1 MNKSFLFDT
10 DKTLC
15 SGCRACE
22 LVCAHKAI
30 AMQEDT
36 EGFLYPHIDMSK
48 CTDCKLCE
56 KCCPMTKENEI
67 KTDTEFCAEICG
79 AWSKDNKIAEES
91 ATSGICTIM
100 AEYVIEQGGVV
111 FGVQLN
117 NEKQCAEHIKV
128 SDKKELS
135 LIRGSKYM
143 QSDVGN
149 TFIEVEDCVK
159 NGQLVLYTGTPCQI
173 AGLKACLKK
182 DYDNLITIDLICHGI
197 FSKKIYQKE
206 FSYLQKK
213 YGTEISNLKFRSKKV
228 YDWWGGG
235 GIVNFDVI
243 KNGKTEHIEIPAKF
257 SPMYH
262 AFAYAED
269 GMNYTL
275 RPVCYNCKFRIMD
288 RVSDIMVGDFWG
300 MSKFHNDELTRE
312 RRKYGISLVSVNTQ
326 KGKGI
331 FSKIE
336 DRIGYFK
343 TTRSKAEQQP
353 ALLGEKRDIPSK
365 RSEIYENL
373 DKMEYENLKDTL
385 IFPYKN
391 YENGLKSYIRQ
402 YKLRKI
408 KHNLPFIKFLRTV
421 KYELRVWQ
429 KSISE
434 LFLNKITPCIP
445 SRHLRY
451 FMLRKVYGAS
461 IGKEVHIYNNIEY
474 RNPKKL
480 VIEGNNSL
488 GNHILLDARKG
499 LTIKRGAVIA
509 SHVLI
514 WTLHHDYNSSDFHTI
529 GAPVE
534 IGEYAWI
541 CSRAII
547 LPGVKIGK
555 GAVVASG
562 AVVTKD
568 VEPFTVVGGVP
579 AKKIGMRKEMNFDYV
594 PRNKYHII

>member
-1 MNKSFLFDT
+1 MSNNFLFDT

-22 LVCAHKAI
+22 FVCNSKAI
-30 AMQEDT
+30 SMQEDT
-36 EGFLYPHIDMSK
+36 EGFLYPHIDVSK
-48 CTDCKLCE
+48 CTDCKLC
-56 KCCPMTKENEI
+56 KKYCPMTKENAI
-67 KTDTEFCAEICG
+67 KTDAEFSPEIYG
-79 AWSKDNKIAEES
+79 AWSKDNKIAEGS
-91 ATSGICTIM
+91 ATAGICTII

-135 LIRGSKYM
+135 LIKGSKYM
-143 QSDVGN
+143 QSDVGD
-149 TFIEVEDCVK
+149 TFVEAEECVR

-173 AGLKACLKK
+173 AGLKAYLKK
-182 DYDNLITIDLICHGI
+182 EYENLITIDLICHGV

-206 FSYLQKK
+206 FAYLQKK
-213 YGTEISNLKFRSKKV
+213 YKGEISNFKFRSKKV
-228 YDWWGGG
+228 YDWYDGG

-243 KNGKTEHIEIPAKF
+243 KNGKTKHIEIPAKF

-269 GMNYTL
+269 GINYTL
-275 RPVCYNCKFRIMD
+275 RPACYDCKFRVMD
-288 RVSDIMVGDFWG
+288 RLSDIMVGDFWG
-300 MSKFHNDELTRE
+300 MDRFYKDELTRE

-326 KGKGI
+326 KGKDI

-336 DRIGYFK
+336 NKIAYFK

-353 ALLGEKRDIPSK
+353 ALLGEKRDIPNK
-365 RSEIYENL
+365 RSEIYDNL
-373 DKMEYENLKDTL
+373 DKMEYEKLKDTL

-391 YENGLKSYIRQ
+391 YENGLKSYNRQ
-402 YKLRKI
+402 HKLRKI
-408 KHNLPFIKFLRTV
+408 KHKLPFYKFLQ
-421 KYELRVWQ
+421 KLKHELLIWKR
-429 KSISE
+429 SLSE
-434 LFLNKITPCIP
+434 ILLNKILPCLP

-451 FMLRKVYGAS
+451 FMLRKVYGAKFGS
-461 IGKEVHIYNNIEY
+461 EVHIYNNTEY
-474 RNPKKL
+474 RNPRKL
-480 VIEGNNSL
+480 IIEGNNSI
-488 GNHILLDARKG
+488 GNHVLLDAREG
-499 LTIKRGAVIA
+499 LTIKKGAVIA

-514 WTLHHDYNSSDFHTI
+514 WTLHHDYNSPDFHTV

-534 IGEYAWI
+534 IGEYSWI
-541 CSRAII
+541 CSRVII

-568 VEPFTVVGGVP
+568 VEPFTIVGGIP
-579 AKKIGMRKEMNFDYV
+579 AKKIGMRKEKDYDYV